1 MILTNKQEQG
11 LNIALTRYYEH
22 EPYTVIAGYAGTG
35 KSTLVSFIISALDL
49 DSHDVAYIA
58 YTGKASLV
66 LQSKGC
72 PNATT
77 AHQLL
82 YTAIPRSDGSFF
94 LKIKRPLD
102 WPYKLIVVDEVSML
116 PREMWELLLSHHIH
130 VIALGDPGQLPPI
143 GEENGVLD
151 KPHIFLDEVMRQ
163 AQESEIIRLTMDI
176 RAGKPLQKMNGS
188 EVMIVDPR
196 DIQEGMFTWADQI
209 ICGKNVTRFAVNDLM
224 RLNRWG
230 TDDHT
235 PFIGDKV
242 VCNHNDWEMLSVV
255 QNQPLVNG
263 TMGII
268 NSFSKN
274 SITVPRVGKVD
285 LFQCGLSMEDG
296 DNFDPLLMDAK
307 LFMEHEPIVTKQNFR
322 WLKNFKIKPFE
333 YAYCITCHKSQG
345 SEYNKVLVLEEY
357 LKGNEHK
364 RWLYTACTRAAQKLV
379 IVRNYR

>member
-35 KSTLVSFIISALDL
+35 KSTLVSFIIEALDL

-82 YTAIPRSDGSFF
+82 YKAIPRSDGSFF
-94 LKIKRPLD
+94 LRVKRPLD
-102 WPYKLIVVDEVSML
+102 WPYKLIIVDEVSML
-116 PREMWELLLSHHIH
+116 PKEMWELLLSHHVH

-143 GEENGVLD
+143 GEENGVLE

-176 RAGKPLQKMNGS
+176 RAGKPLAKFSGS
-188 EVMIVDPR
+188 EVMIVDQSEMR
-196 DIQEGMFTWADQI
+196 SGMLTWADQI
-209 ICGKNVTRFAVNDLM
+209 ICGKNATRFRINDTM
-224 RLNRWG
+224 RYDRWG
-230 TDDHT
+230 TTDHT
-235 PFIGDKV
+235 PMIGDRV

-307 LFMEHEPIVTKQNFR
+307 LFMEHEPIITKQNFR